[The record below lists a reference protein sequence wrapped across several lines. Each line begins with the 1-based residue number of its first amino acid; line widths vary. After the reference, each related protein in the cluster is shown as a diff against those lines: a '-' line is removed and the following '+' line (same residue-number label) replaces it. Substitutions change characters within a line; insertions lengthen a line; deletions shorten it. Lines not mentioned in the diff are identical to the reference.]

1 MGKVNYTVSSLFGG
15 ENKLPVVSEDAGYVQ
30 RIFDHRLDR
39 ELYEELKLRNAA
51 LGVTDNFRK
60 VIDYFKVAPGETPAG
75 FRVEYNLVND
85 GLVCADLVRDISYDK
100 NGVLR
105 PQNVL
110 FSADSANPYEIEP
123 MKNLISNLTCNPAI
137 IYNQFINNPRRQYRW
152 EIQDPG

>member
-60 VIDYFKVAPGETPAG
+60 VIDYFKDCARRDSRGLPG
-75 FRVEYNLVND
+75 
-85 GLVCADLVRDISYDK
+85 
-100 NGVLR
+100 GV
-105 PQNVL
+105 Q
-110 FSADSANPYEIEP
+110 
-123 MKNLISNLTCNPAI
+123 
-137 IYNQFINNPRRQYRW
+137 
-152 EIQDPG
+152 PGK